1 MIDRP
6 PVHARAFHRR
16 VRDAQLASQAAIVRS
31 DRQKVLNL
39 FAVTARSPGRSP
51 GSRTA
56 TQTIFLCTSIPAT
69 RGWMTSIANLP
80 ASPDTGYGRAARGT
94 RDKIKIL

>member
-1 MIDRP
+1 VLSIAASVTPSSD
-6 PVHARAFHRR
+6 
-16 VRDAQLASQAAIVRS
+16 SQAAIVRS
-31 DRQKVLNL
+31 DRQNVLNL
-39 FAVTARSPGRSP
+39 RTVTVRSPGRSP

-69 RGWMTSIANLP
+69 REWMTSIADLP
-80 ASPDTGYGRAARGT
+80 ASPGTGYGRAARGT